1 MFQWNINS
9 GNFEKE
15 RFDKML
21 SNFYQKIKKID
32 KLNEKTKKHSC
43 FFFLLS

>member
-9 GNFEKE
+9 ENFEKE

-21 SNFYQKIKKID
+21 SNFHQKKKTD
-32 KLNEKTKKHSC
+32 KLNAKTKKHLC